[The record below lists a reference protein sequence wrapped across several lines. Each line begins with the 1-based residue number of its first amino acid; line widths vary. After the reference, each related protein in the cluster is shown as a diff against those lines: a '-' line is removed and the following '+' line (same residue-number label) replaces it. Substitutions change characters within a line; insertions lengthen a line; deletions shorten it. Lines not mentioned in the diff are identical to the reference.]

1 MVQIDKNLVCEMY
14 KNGNSMR
21 KIALTFNTNHKLIS
35 RILKGENI
43 KTRQP
48 LNLRGKRKFNCDNEL
63 RYNNMATHLRF
74 DVDIVFLMQFQ
85 DFQKLKLLNDVITG
99 RSGRFD
105 VNTEWYKEYLLKF
118 YYDSDFNIIYNKWI
132 KSNFEKYRKPSL
144 DHINPK
150 SKKGNNDLSNLQFL
164 TWFENRSKNDMS
176 QLEWDELK
184 NNITDYF
191 I

>member
-14 KNGNSMR
+14 KNGKSMR
-21 KIALTFNTNHKLIS
+21 RIALTFNTNHKLIS
-35 RILKGENI
+35 KILKGENI

-118 YYDSDFNIIYNKWI
+118 YTDTNFNIIYNKWI
-132 KSNFEKYRKPSL
+132 NSNFNKYKKPSL

>member
-14 KNGNSMR
+14 KNGKSMR
-21 KIALTFNTNHKLIS
+21 RIALTFNTNHKLIS
-35 RILKGENI
+35 KILKGENI

-85 DFQKLKLLNDVITG
+85 DFQKLKLLNDVIKG

-118 YYDSDFNIIYNKWI
+118 YTDTNFNIIYNKWI
-132 KSNFEKYRKPSL
+132 NSNFNKYKKPSL

-176 QLEWDELK
+176 QLEWNELK
-184 NNITDYF
+184 NNINDYF

>member
-14 KNGNSMR
+14 KNGKSMR
-21 KIALTFNTNHKLIS
+21 RIALTFNTNHKLIS
-35 RILKGENI
+35 KILKGENI
-43 KTRQP
+43 KTRQH

-85 DFQKLKLLNDVITG
+85 DFQKLKLLNDVIKG

-105 VNTEWYKEYLLKF
+105 VNTEWYKEYILKF
-118 YYDSDFNIIYNKWI
+118 YTDTNFNIIYNKWI
-132 KSNFEKYRKPSL
+132 NSNFNKYKKPSL

-176 QLEWDELK
+176 QLEWNELK
-184 NNITDYF
+184 NNINDYF